1 MNASIPFVKLKP
13 AAASRTYK
21 SQPRQKKK
29 GHDMEMTKLLSRA
42 QRQLTDV
49 TGFKPL
55 AVTHA
60 VKDAK
65 GWHVGIELIEMARI
79 PSASDL
85 LGYYEVLL
93 DKDANMVRFDR
104 KRTRVRGQPMEEES
118 A

>member
-1 MNASIPFVKLKP
+1 
-13 AAASRTYK
+13 
-21 SQPRQKKK
+21 
-29 GHDMEMTKLLSRA
+29 MEMTQLLSKA

-49 TGFKPL
+49 TGFKPV

-60 VKDAK
+60 DKDDQ

-79 PSASDL
+79 PDAADL
-85 LGYYEVLL
+85 LGCYEVLL
-93 DKDANMVRFDR
+93 DEGANMLRFDR

>member
-1 MNASIPFVKLKP
+1 MNASIVFVKPKP
-13 AAASRTYK
+13 AEASRPSK
-21 SQPRQKKK
+21 SQPRNKQK
-29 GHDMEMTKLLSRA
+29 GPAMEMTKLLSQA
-42 QRQLTDV
+42 QRQLTEV
-49 TGFKPL
+49 TGFKPV

-93 DKDANMVRFDR
+93 DKDANMLQFER
-104 KRTRVRGQPMEEES
+104 KRTRVRGQPMEEEI